1 MKSMRDQRIEK
12 FADRYIFHLQKFL
25 ADDDQHAWDVA
36 VRILDRAREQG
47 FELEMVRRVREKIE
61 QG

>member
-1 MKSMRDQRIEK
+1 MRDQRIEK